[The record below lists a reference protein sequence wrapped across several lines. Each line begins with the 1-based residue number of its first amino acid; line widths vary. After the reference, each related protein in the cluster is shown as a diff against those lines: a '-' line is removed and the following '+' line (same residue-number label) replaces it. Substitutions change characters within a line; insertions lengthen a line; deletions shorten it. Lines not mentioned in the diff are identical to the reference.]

1 MWPKVGRAA
10 HRAAMRGN
18 AALAA
23 PFTVRVAYEGHALKG
38 THDTTEINM
47 GSFFFKK
54 MGTHDPAEIHTG
66 SNFLGGRRGTRCHLT
81 RCPHIVTH
89 NS

>member
-1 MWPKVGRAA
+1 
-10 HRAAMRGN
+10 MRGN

-47 GSFFFKK
+47 GSTFFKK
-54 MGTHDPAEIHTG
+54 KWELMTPQKSTQVRIFLVAEG
-66 SNFLGGRRGTRCHLT
+66 AQG
-81 RCPHIVTH
+81 VT
-89 NS
+89 